1 MKNKHMP
8 CKDIPSYIIVY
19 GIFLSKIKKKL
30 NSKTNR
36 SSYHVFDHQTDHIS
50 IHFTVEIIFK

>member
-19 GIFLSKIKKKL
+19 GIFLSKTKKKL
-30 NSKTNR
+30 NLKTNK
-36 SSYHVFDHQTDHIS
+36 SYHVFNQQTDHIS
-50 IHFTVEIIFK
+50 IQFYGRNDI